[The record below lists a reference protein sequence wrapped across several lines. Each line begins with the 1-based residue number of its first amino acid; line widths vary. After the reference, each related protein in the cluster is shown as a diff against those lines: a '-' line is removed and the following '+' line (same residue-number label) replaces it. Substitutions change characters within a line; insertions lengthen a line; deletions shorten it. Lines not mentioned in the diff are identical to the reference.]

1 MISTAY
7 LKKFQSLI
15 SGYSIYFLLSYS
27 SLLLAQ
33 IQSDYNTVNA
43 TITINQDSKL
53 VEVSQTNEW
62 RNNSSDPLSELFFY
76 DWNNAYSSKTS
87 KLAEEFISDFK
98 KSFHLSSKERKG
110 YTTINSIIV
119 ENDTVL
125 PVYTDAD
132 IFKISLP
139 KPLKSGEVIKI
150 YFNYNLELPDSKYTN
165 YGYNSN
171 YIQLSNFL
179 LLNCGYI
186 AEKKSFTSYANHN
199 LNDQFN
205 TAVNYNI
212 EFINNTN
219 LYLYSNLRY
228 INSLFQEST
237 SSSPKFYLSKS
248 PFRSHEFQRFRLN
261 ENFLVT
267 QNTQQELSVA
277 KVFQYLSSIF
287 NTQDF
292 FHLTVDSREFKKA
305 SVLGLSDLPSFIRL
319 YNNEHVFEINL
330 LNVLSDK
337 ILRKYYQIDL
347 RKEKWIHDA
356 IIQFILKDYLKAHY
370 KDQLLLG
377 RFASKWP
384 VKSYQFSSLN
394 ARDFFDILYK
404 IGAYNNLDQPLNTSA
419 EKQIKYNFEIANPY
433 HAGLAL
439 DHLSS
444 YYKAPRVKQS
454 IIEFLKNTKL
464 SSHIDEHKF
473 KNHLEQSLQTKLD
486 WMFDEHIAKV
496 NRTDYTI
503 KKVDYT
509 SDDSLKIT
517 ILNKGNQSP
526 PLAINYFRND
536 TVVKSEWFTGFDS
549 KNTINAKNENYSAVS
564 VNYPITSIDYNTNN
578 DFKRLKGSTI
588 FNKNVQLKFLKD
600 IQDAKQNL
608 LLYSPIFSY
617 NLYDGIVS
625 GLLLNNDG
633 LYNQTFEFQIAP
645 SYSSKEKTLIGSSS
659 FVLNLRKHQSTQ
671 YLTRFTLSAGTY
683 HFETNSRYS
692 TITPSAAWLWR
703 DRDRTRNLRKTLL
716 FRMRNVFRSIDSSVD
731 VENIT
736 PDYSILNARY
746 TKVENSL
753 ILYKKNFIDTQ
764 VAKNFTKVSTELERR
779 FLFENNTQL
788 NLRIFA
794 GFFLKNNSTN
804 DFFSFA
810 LDKPSDYLFDLDYI
824 GRSEEEGLF
833 SQQFIMAEGGFK
845 SKFDNRFFNKG
856 LASINT
862 SINLYRYVEAYF
874 DFGLGKNKG
883 QSIQSFYDSGI
894 RLNLV
899 TDYLELYF
907 PIYNSSG
914 WQVSQYAYPDKI
926 RFVLGLSPKTIASL
940 FSRKWL

>member
-1 MISTAY
+1 MAY
-7 LKKFQSLI
+7 LKKIQTHI
-15 SGYSIYFLLSYS
+15 SGYSIYFLLPYS

-33 IQSDYNTVNA
+33 TQSDYNSVDA
-43 TITINQDSKL
+43 TITIHQDRKL
-53 VEVSQTNEW
+53 VDISQTNEW
-62 RNNSSDPLSELFFY
+62 KNHSPDALSELYFY

-110 YTTINSIIV
+110 YTIIHSIIV

-132 IFKISLP
+132 IFKIRLP
-139 KPLKSGEVIKI
+139 KPLKSGETIKI
-150 YFNYNLELPDSKYTN
+150 DFNYKLKLPDSKFTN
-165 YGYNSN
+165 YGYSSN
-171 YIQLSNFL
+171 RIQLSNFL
-179 LLNCGYI
+179 LLNCDYM
-186 AEKKSFTSYANHN
+186 ADKKSFTSYANHN

-205 TAVNYNI
+205 TTSNYNI
-212 EFINNTN
+212 KFINNSN
-219 LYLYSNLRY
+219 LYLYSNLKY
-228 INSLFQEST
+228 NNGLFQEST
-237 SSSPKFYLSKS
+237 ASNPRFYLSKK
-248 PFRSHEFQRFRLN
+248 PFKSHEFQRFRLN
-261 ENFLVT
+261 ENFLLT

-277 KVFQYLSSIF
+277 KVFRYLSSVF
-287 NTQDF
+287 NTEDVF
-292 FHLTVDSREFKKA
+292 YLTVDSHEFKKA
-305 SVLGLSDLPSFIRL
+305 SVLGLSDLPSFVRL
-319 YNNEHVFEINL
+319 YNNEHVFEMNL
-330 LNVLSDK
+330 LNVLVDK

-356 IIQFILKDYLKAHY
+356 ILQFIVKDYLTLHY
-370 KDQLLLG
+370 NDELLLG

-384 VKSYQFSSLN
+384 IKSYQFSSLN
-394 ARDFFDILYK
+394 ARDYFDILYK
-404 IGAYNNLDQPLNTSA
+404 IGAYNNLDQPLTTSA

-439 DHLSS
+439 EHLSS
-444 YYKAPRVKQS
+444 YNKTSRVKQS
-454 IIEFLKNTKL
+454 IIEFLSRNRL
-464 SSHIDEHKF
+464 SSHIDEHQF
-473 KNHLEQSLQTKLD
+473 QNHLEEDLQTDLD
-486 WMFDEHIAKV
+486 WMFDEHIKKV
-496 NRTDYTI
+496 NRTDYAL
-503 KKVDYT
+503 KKVDFV
-509 SDDSLKIT
+509 SNDSLEIT
-517 ILNKGNQSP
+517 VLNKGNQSP
-526 PLAINYFRND
+526 PLALNYFRND
-536 TVVKSEWFTGFDS
+536 TVVKSEWYTGFDS
-549 KNTINAKNENYSAVS
+549 KNTINTKNDDYSAVS

-578 DFKRLKGSTI
+578 DYKRLKGSTI

-608 LLYSPIFSY
+608 LLYTPIFSY
-617 NLYDGIVS
+617 NLYDGIVT
-625 GLLLNNDG
+625 GMLLNNDG
-633 LYNQTFEFQIAP
+633 LYDQTFEFQIAP

-659 FVLNLRKHQSTQ
+659 FILNLRKYQSTQ

-703 DRDRTRNLRKTLL
+703 DKDRTRNLRKILL

-731 VENIT
+731 LENIT
-736 PDYSILNARY
+736 PDYSVLNARY
-746 TKVENSL
+746 TQIENSL
-753 ILYKKNFIDTQ
+753 ILYKKNFFDAQ
-764 VAKNFTKVSTELERR
+764 VAKNFTKVSAEFERR

-794 GFFLKNNSTN
+794 GYFLKNNTTN

-856 LASINT
+856 LASINS

-883 QSIQSFYDSGI
+883 QSIQYFYDSGI

-914 WQVSQYAYPDKI
+914 WQVSQYAYPNKI
-926 RFVLGLSPKTIASL
+926 RFVLSLSPKTIGSL

>member
-1 MISTAY
+1 MAY
-7 LKKFQSLI
+7 LKKIQTHI
-15 SGYSIYFLLSYS
+15 SGYSIYFLLPYS

-33 IQSDYNTVNA
+33 TQSDYNSVDA

-53 VEVSQTNEW
+53 VDISQTNEW
-62 RNNSSDPLSELFFY
+62 KNHSPDALSELYFY
-76 DWNNAYSSKTS
+76 DWNNAYSSKAS

-110 YTTINSIIV
+110 YTFINSIIV

-132 IFKISLP
+132 IFKIRLP
-139 KPLKSGEVIKI
+139 KPLKSGETIKI
-150 YFNYNLELPDSKYTN
+150 DFNYKLKLPDSKFTN

-179 LLNCGYI
+179 LLNCDYV
-186 AEKKSFTSYANHN
+186 ADKKSFTSYANHN

-205 TAVNYNI
+205 TTSNYNI
-212 EFINNTN
+212 KFINNLN
-219 LYLYSNLRY
+219 LYLYSNLKY
-228 INSLFQEST
+228 NNGLFQEST
-237 SSSPKFYLSKS
+237 ASNPRFYLSKK
-248 PFRSHEFQRFRLN
+248 PFTSHKFQRFRLN
-261 ENFLVT
+261 ENFLLT
-267 QNTQQELSVA
+267 QNMQQELSVA
-277 KVFQYLSSIF
+277 KVFQYLSSVF
-287 NTQDF
+287 NTEDVF
-292 FHLTVDSREFKKA
+292 YLTVDSHEFRKA
-305 SVLGLSDLPSFIRL
+305 SVLGLSELPSFVRL
-319 YNNEHVFEINL
+319 YNNEHVFEMNL
-330 LNVLSDK
+330 LNVLVDK

-356 IIQFILKDYLKAHY
+356 ILQFIVKDYLTLHY
-370 KDQLLLG
+370 NDELLLG

-384 VKSYQFSSLN
+384 IKSYQFSSLK
-394 ARDFFDILYK
+394 ARDYFDILYK
-404 IGAYNNLDQPLNTSA
+404 IGAYNNLDQPLSTSA

-444 YYKAPRVKQS
+444 YNKTPRVKQS
-454 IIEFLKNTKL
+454 IIEFLSRNRL
-464 SSHIDEHKF
+464 SSHIDEHQF
-473 KNHLEQSLQTKLD
+473 KNHLEESLQTDLD
-486 WMFDEHIAKV
+486 WMFDEHINKV
-496 NRTDYTI
+496 NRTDYAL
-503 KKVDYT
+503 KKVDFV
-509 SDDSLKIT
+509 SNDSLEIT
-517 ILNKGNQSP
+517 VLNKGNQSP
-526 PLAINYFRND
+526 PLALNYFRND
-536 TVVKSEWFTGFDS
+536 TVVKSEWYTGFDS
-549 KNTINAKNENYSAVS
+549 KNTINTKNENYSAVS

-578 DFKRLKGSTI
+578 DYKRLKGSTI

-608 LLYSPIFSY
+608 LLYTPIFSY
-617 NLYDGIVS
+617 NLYDGIVT
-625 GLLLNNDG
+625 GMLLNNDG
-633 LYNQTFEFQIAP
+633 LYDQTFEFQIAP

-659 FVLNLRKHQSTQ
+659 FILNLRKYQSTQ
-671 YLTRFTLSAGTY
+671 YLTRFTLSAGTF

-703 DRDRTRNLRKTLL
+703 DKDRTRNLRKILL

-731 VENIT
+731 LENIT
-736 PDYSILNARY
+736 PDYSVLNARY
-746 TKVENSL
+746 TQIENSL
-753 ILYKKNFIDTQ
+753 ILYKKNFFDAQ
-764 VAKNFTKVSTELERR
+764 VAKNFTKVSAEFERR

-794 GFFLKNNSTN
+794 GYFLKNNTTD

-856 LASINT
+856 LTSINS

-883 QSIQSFYDSGI
+883 QSIQYFYDSGI

-914 WQVSQYAYPDKI
+914 WQVSQYAYPNKI
-926 RFVLGLSPKTIASL
+926 RFVLSLSPKTIGSL